1 MKKFFKLF
9 FGFFVLLGSPALFV
23 SDIDAETF
31 IAMILITTAT
41 SAVLAMSATFLKQK
55 RRY

>member
-9 FGFFVLLGSPALFV
+9 FGFFVLLGSTALFA

-31 IAMILITTAT
+31 IAMVLITTAT

>member
-9 FGFFVLLGSPALFV
+9 FGFFVLLGAPALFA

>member
-9 FGFFVLLGSPALFV
+9 FGFFVLLGSTALFA
-23 SDIDAETF
+23 SDIDTETF